1 MDYLGS
7 KISSSE
13 FDAKL
18 NRLILGVVVSF
29 TIKLNHVHAD
39 MSCFKAHWSTWLVL
53 VFPKASQVGLF
64 GPYAHVSYVTPSTL
78 EFCLRRMYV
87 W

>member
-13 FDAKL
+13 FESKL

-29 TIKLNHVHAD
+29 TIKLHLVHAN

-53 VFPKASQVGLF
+53 VFPKPLQVELF
-64 GPYAHVSYVTPSTL
+64 GPQAHVSYVPPSTL
-78 EFCLRRMYV
+78 EVCFCRMYV